1 MTSPFEIFR
10 SQVTLRRFQS
20 GVYTNGRWIDGSYT
34 DTQISSSIQP
44 MKGEEMQE
52 LPEARRDSEGY
63 KLFTSTLINTVT
75 AVNPDLVLFFGK
87 TFEVVQVFPWQNA
100 PAMGLVNHY
109 KYIVLRLEGQ

>member
-10 SQVTLRRFQS
+10 SPVTLRRFQS
-20 GVYTNGRWIDGSYT
+20 GGYTNGRWADGTYT
-34 DTQISSSIQP
+34 DTSITSSIQP

-63 KLFTSTLINTVT
+63 KLFTSTLINTIT
-75 AVNPDLVLFFGK
+75 AVNPDLIFFFGK

-100 PAMGLVNHY
+100 AAMGLVNHY

>member
-10 SQVTLRRFQS
+10 SPVTLRRFQS
-20 GVYTNGRWIDGSYT
+20 GGYVDGRWTDGAYI
-34 DTQISSSIQP
+34 DTQITSSIQP

-52 LPEARRDSEGY
+52 LPEGRRDSEGY

-75 AVNPDLVLFFGK
+75 TVNPDQVLFFGK

-100 PAMGLVNHY
+100 SAMGLVNHY
-109 KYIVLRLEGQ
+109 KYVVLRLEGQ